1 MEAVQ
6 VQGIVR
12 VLEEAPDLV
21 QALPPA
27 VAAEARR
34 LPVRVVEVPTGSWTF
49 DHATLTPGHL
59 GLLVLDGLLGR
70 AVGVAGSAPF
80 TELLGAGDLLRP
92 WSGDPGDVASV
103 PMEARWEVF
112 VRSRL
117 AVLDRRFALAV
128 SRWPEVTAAILDRAV
143 ERSRSLV
150 FFLAVCHLKRVEA
163 RLLVVLWHVADRWGR
178 MTRDGVILPL
188 PLTHK
193 LLASM
198 IGAHRPSVTT
208 ALGTL
213 RTRGVLERRSDGAW
227 LLRGSPPR
235 ELDDL
240 RRAAAVIGPTGSSRS

>member
-12 VLEEAPDLV
+12 VLDEVPDLV
-21 QALPPA
+21 QALPA
-27 VAAEARR
+27 SVAADARR
-34 LPVRVVEVPTGSWTF
+34 IPVRVIEAPVGSWTF
-49 DHATLTPGHL
+49 DNATLTPGHL

-92 WSGDPGDVASV
+92 WSGAADFASV
-103 PMEARWEVF
+103 PTDARWEVL
-112 VRSRL
+112 VRSRM

-128 SRWPEVTAAILDRAV
+128 SRWPEVTAAILDRSV

-150 FFLAVCHLKRVEA
+150 FFLAVCPLKRVEA
-163 RLLVVLWHVADRWGR
+163 RLLVALWHVADRWGR
-178 MTRDGVILPL
+178 VTRDGVMLPL

-213 RTRGVLERRSDGAW
+213 RERGALERRRDGAW
-227 LLRGSPPR
+227 LLRGPPPR
-235 ELDDL
+235 ELNDL
-240 RRAAAVIGPTGSSRS
+240 RRAAAFPTQP

>member
-1 MEAVQ
+1 MQAVQ

-12 VLEEAPDLV
+12 VLDEAPDLV
-21 QALPPA
+21 QSLPPA

-34 LPVRVVEVPTGSWTF
+34 IPVRVLEVPAGSWTF
-49 DHATLTPGHL
+49 DSATLMPGHL
-59 GLLVLDGLLGR
+59 GLLVLDGLLSR
-70 AVGVAGSAPF
+70 SVGVAGSAPF

-92 WSGDPGDVASV
+92 WAGQSAELASV
-103 PMEARWEVF
+103 PVEARWEVLL
-112 VRSRL
+112 RSRL

-128 SRWPEVTAAILDRAV
+128 SRWPEVMAAILDRSV

-163 RLLVVLWHVADRWGR
+163 RLLVALWHVADRWGR
-178 MTRDGVILPL
+178 VTRDGVMLPL

-213 RTRGVLERRSDGAW
+213 RERGALERRRDGAW
-227 LLRGSPPR
+227 LLHGSPPR
-235 ELDDL
+235 VLDDL
-240 RRAAAVIGPTGSSRS
+240 RRAASIPAPTEL